1 MGFLKKIKS
10 IDSLCKINGGRRRAA
25 REVGNFVRDY
35 IIGRELITLVKF
47 IEQLKKLIK
56 LKQGKILQK

>member
-35 IIGRELITLVKF
+35 IIGNGIDHAGEIYRAA
-47 IEQLKKLIK
+47 KKAYK
-56 LKQGKILQK
+56 A